1 MANILVPT
9 DFNPASLKLAEQA
22 LGCTADMKVTLI
34 LFHAFE
40 QSALPFELLRPGYK
54 EPSAELMTEAF
65 RQACK
70 QLKDDYPQR
79 ISKIIVRCMNGDTRA
94 MFRNFAEANDV
105 DMIFCPEQ
113 YVFSKV
119 HKQSVNPV
127 NLFVK
132 CGVPVIREIPRKREP
147 VFSNKTLLVAEPKLV
162 NEKAGAY

>member
-9 DFNPASLKLAEQA
+9 DFSPASLQLAEQA
-22 LGCTADMKVTLI
+22 LGCTTDMKVTVI

-54 EPSAELMTEAF
+54 DPSAELMTEAF
-65 RQACK
+65 RLACK
-70 QLKDDYPQR
+70 QLKDDHPQR
-79 ISKIIVRCMNGDTRA
+79 IGKIIVRCMQGDTRA
-94 MFRNFAEANDV
+94 MFRNFVEANDV

-119 HKQSVNPV
+119 HKQSVNPAG
-127 NLFVK
+127 LFAK
-132 CGVPVIREIPRKREP
+132 CGVPVIKEIPRKREP
-147 VFSNKTLLVAEPKLV
+147 VFSNKTIRTAEPKLV

>member
-9 DFNPASLKLAEQA
+9 DFSSTSLKLAEQA
-22 LGCTADMKVTLI
+22 LNCTTDMKVTII

-40 QSALPFELLRPGYK
+40 QTDFPFELLRPGYK
-54 EPSAELMTEAF
+54 HPSAELMTETF
-65 RQACK
+65 RMACK
-70 QLKDDYPQR
+70 QLKDDHPQR

-105 DMIFCPEQ
+105 DMIFCPEH
-113 YVFSKV
+113 YVFAKA

-132 CGVPVIREIPRKREP
+132 CGLPLIKEIARKKEP
-147 VFSNKTLLVAEPKLV
+147 VFSNITIRKTAPELV
-162 NEKAGAY
+162 NARAGAY